1 MNVLSNGNTGL
12 GSFCRCE
19 SDKPLNVSKTW
30 DISSAMIKYIRTFG
44 NYNVLLWIIYNTFSD
59 IGNRLVRTLLSARS
73 LHTCPQNKI
82 QTQHI

>member
-1 MNVLSNGNTGL
+1 MSVLSNGNTGL

-44 NYNVLLWIIYNTFSD
+44 NYNVLL
-59 IGNRLVRTLLSARS
+59 
-73 LHTCPQNKI
+73 
-82 QTQHI
+82 